1 MTFTSTAPSISQT
14 QTIYQFHTRTPTR
27 AYPNPSSGLNLVT
40 ALIIFSAVLMAI
52 GKLYTLSVFG
62 HYHTEDLF
70 LKVKPETY
78 VFGGQYDD

>member
-1 MTFTSTAPSISQT
+1 M
-14 QTIYQFHTRTPTR
+14 PTR

-52 GKLYTLSVFG
+52 GKLYILSVFG